1 MASLIQIVNLFESWF
16 TTSLSNN
23 WCLGALNRCLLYL
36 VLRDAVVCQPNE
48 PNSAEGV
55 DDLRCQLTLDAIAD
69 VFWGLGQVEF
79 LQIDNGDRERHFAT
93 KCLSNCGL

>member
-1 MASLIQIVNLFESWF
+1 MK
-16 TTSLSNN
+16 T
-23 WCLGALNRCLLYL
+23 LNRGLLYL

-79 LQIDNGDRERHFAT
+79 LQVDNGDRTRHLVRQLT
-93 KCLSNCGL
+93 VECPPLTSV